1 MNMRRTAASAKREDI
16 LPFFVSC
23 LGTGQKFDIFSE
35 ICPVPKHDIFSEFC
49 PVPESDV
56 PESEVPKSE
65 LCLNDERAAC
75 LSGYKVDKRVYLK
88 ITSADSIL
96 QFATLEFCKK
106 LCFKTK
112 NLGNSPKFLN

>member
-1 MNMRRTAASAKREDI
+1 MKNMRRTAASAKREGT

-35 ICPVPKHDIFSEFC
+35 ICPVPE
-49 PVPESDV
+49 
-56 PESEVPKSE
+56 SE

-112 NLGNSPKFLN
+112 KLREFS

>member
-1 MNMRRTAASAKREDI
+1 MNMRRTAASAKREVI
-16 LPFFVSC
+16 LPFFASC
-23 LGTGQKFDIFSE
+23 LGTGQKHDIFSE
-35 ICPVPKHDIFSEFC
+35 IC

-56 PESEVPKSE
+56 PESDVPESDVPESE

-112 NLGNSPKFLN
+112 KLRKFS